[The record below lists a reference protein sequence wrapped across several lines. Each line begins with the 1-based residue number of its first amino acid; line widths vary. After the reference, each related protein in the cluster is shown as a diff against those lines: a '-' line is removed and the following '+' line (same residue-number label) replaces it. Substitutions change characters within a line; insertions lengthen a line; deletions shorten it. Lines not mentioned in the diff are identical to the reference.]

1 MNMAPAHTRRWPAS
15 VAVVAV
21 IALQLRLPEQVVP
34 PWWPVLIAVEL
45 TLLVPLIAANPFHL
59 RYDAPWH
66 RTVAVAQ
73 ASLLLAVNAARLVQ
87 LVLAVLGGDKATPGE
102 LIGGGALIWLT
113 NVVATAIALWE
124 LDRGGP
130 FARDPGMDRKMDRP
144 DLLFPQMQGAP
155 GWDADTWRPGF
166 LDYVFVAFTA
176 ATAFSPTDTMPLSA
190 RAKLVFILTA
200 SVSLLSIAVVAARA
214 VNAL

>member
-1 MNMAPAHTRRWPAS
+1 VNTAPPHTRRWPAS

-34 PWWPVLIAVEL
+34 PWWPALVAVEVL
-45 TLLVPLIAANPFHL
+45 LLVPLVVANPLHL
-59 RYDAPWH
+59 RYDPPWH
-66 RTVAVAQ
+66 RLLGAGLAAV
-73 ASLLLAVNAARLVQ
+73 LLAVNAARLVQ

-130 FARDPGMDRKMDRP
+130 FARDPGMDREMARP
-144 DLLFPQMQGAP
+144 DLMFPQMQGAP
-155 GWDADTWRPGF
+155 GWDANTWRPGF
-166 LDYVFVAFTA
+166 LDYFFVAFTA
-176 ATAFSPTDTMPLSA
+176 ATAFSPTDTMPLSG
-190 RAKLVFILTA
+190 RAKLVFILAA